1 MSLQKRFK
9 SRYPKANFADFKTED
24 FFGKPNIFFHNKA
37 GDEETAVFDDD
48 GKDFRSSIYFSKEMK
63 RQLGLAPGFPL
74 ELTHNPNP
82 KLEIPAVPFNSE
94 TRESGALK
102 DALVQQ
108 EIYVTPS
115 DKFKIKFRDI
125 FTDTVITHRSSHES
139 RRWLAGPNFEYFPQ
153 QLNFAFFCATTGCG
167 LSRRILFEDKMRDG
181 KNDLTDSELI
191 LPPQVRSFFWFHVY
205 FTVRRILF
213 ELGGVQNSL
222 PLPGDSAFS
231 QTENKYDIPSF
242 ERICAEFGISPN
254 ADFRFTRGSNHDL
267 GSVFEYF
274 TNSGYIKTPFKYP
287 SKETKFE
294 DEGGRASD
302 GNLVPYIENTE
313 ARNQYEYF
321 LCPVSHGLTSAGL
334 SRINQ
339 SIESFC
345 YAILGSQVDA
355 RSSISGSQGSA
366 IETQRQFLSMV
377 EDAIRNPDISK
388 SVQRF
393 QLAIESAKVRLDLAI
408 SPGLWLLP
416 SKMVVNTESVVGYNN
431 KLKKATSF
439 MRIGVNSD
447 LNIPVRR
454 SAPKHNF
461 GSGAVKLPH
470 SGVETQETKETR
482 VPKSDSEAGVKLR
495 TKEKQVPKSDS
506 DNKREASEAA
516 GEASDSKAG
525 AKLRT
530 HCFNFA
536 RDQFECFDYC
546 RRWVSLVSFQMN
558 LSLLF
563 GAFDL
568 LLSRSDYARTNTGWL
583 NFQKIIHPVFI
594 FNESTIPSEG
604 LWPEPSSELYE
615 FATLRLFASFVYDF
629 VAIKSP
635 LNLTSLNKFEIPRGR
650 HANR

>member
-9 SRYPKANFADFKTED
+9 ARCPKANFADFKTGD
-24 FFGKPNIFFHNKA
+24 FFGKPNIFFQE
-37 GDEETAVFDDD
+37 GDEGTTVFDDD

-63 RQLGLAPGFPL
+63 RQLGLAPGFLL
-74 ELTHNPNP
+74 ELTYNPNP

-94 TRESGALK
+94 TLNSEAGGTGALK

-115 DKFKIKFRDI
+115 EKFKIKFRDI

-139 RRWLAGPNFEYFPQ
+139 RRWLAGPNFEYWPQ
-153 QLNFAFFCATTGCG
+153 TLNFVFYCATTGCG
-167 LSRRILFEDKMRDG
+167 VSQRILFEDKMRDG
-181 KNDLTDSELI
+181 KNDLTDSELKI
-191 LPPQVRSFFWFHVY
+191 PPQVRSFFWFHVY

-213 ELGGVQNSL
+213 ELGGPQNSL
-222 PLPGDSAFS
+222 PLPGDTAFS

-254 ADFRFTRGSNHDL
+254 ADFRFTRGDNHGL

-274 TNSGYIKTPFKYP
+274 SYSGYTKTPFKYP

-294 DEGGRASD
+294 DEGGRVSD

-345 YAILGSQVDA
+345 YAILGSQVDV

-393 QLAIESAKVRLDLAI
+393 QLAIQSAKVRLDLAI

-454 SAPKHNF
+454 SAPKHNL
-461 GSGAVKLPH
+461 GSRAVKLPH
-470 SGVETQETKETR
+470 SGVETQ
-482 VPKSDSEAGVKLR
+482 DSGAGATAELEKAKHR
-495 TKEKQVPKSDS
+495 TKEKQVVKSRTKETQVSKSKTRETRDS
-506 DNKREASEAA
+506 ETRE
-516 GEASDSKAG
+516 
-525 AKLRT
+525 
-530 HCFNFA
+530 
-536 RDQFECFDYC
+536 
-546 RRWVSLVSFQMN
+546 
-558 LSLLF
+558 
-563 GAFDL
+563 
-568 LLSRSDYARTNTGWL
+568 
-583 NFQKIIHPVFI
+583 
-594 FNESTIPSEG
+594 
-604 LWPEPSSELYE
+604 SSETKTVSTSHETNLNVLIIVAGGLAW
-615 FATLRLFASFVYDF
+615 FLF
-629 VAIKSP
+629 
-635 LNLTSLNKFEIPRGR
+635 R
-650 HANR
+650 

>member
-9 SRYPKANFADFKTED
+9 ARYPKANFADFKTGD
-24 FFGKPNIFFHNKA
+24 FFGKPNIFFRSEA
-37 GDEETAVFDDD
+37 GEGTTVFDDD
-48 GKDFRSSIYFSKEMK
+48 GKDFRSSIFFSKEMK

-74 ELTHNPNP
+74 ELTYNPNP

-94 TRESGALK
+94 TINTIK
-102 DALVQQ
+102 DNLVQQ

-139 RRWLAGPNFEYFPQ
+139 RRWLAGPNFEYWPQ
-153 QLNFAFFCATTGCG
+153 TLNFAFFIATTGCG
-167 LSRRILFEDKMRDG
+167 VSRRILFEDKMRDG
-181 KNDLTDSELI
+181 KNDLTDSELKI
-191 LPPQVRSFFWFHVY
+191 PPQVRSFFWFHVY

-213 ELGGVQNSL
+213 ELGGPQNSL
-222 PLPGDSAFS
+222 PLPGDTAFN

-254 ADFRFTRGSNHDL
+254 ADFRFTRGDNHGL

-274 TNSGYIKTPFKYP
+274 SYSGYTKTPFKYP
-287 SKETKFE
+287 SKETKFA

-345 YAILGSQVDA
+345 YAILGSQVDV

-377 EDAIRNPDISK
+377 EDAIRNPNISK

-393 QLAIESAKVRLDLAI
+393 QLAIQSAKVRLDLAI

-431 KLKKATSF
+431 KLKKATTF

-454 SAPKHNF
+454 STQKHNL
-461 GSGAVKLPH
+461 GSRAVKLPH
-470 SGVETQETKETR
+470 SGVETQ
-482 VPKSDSEAGVKLR
+482 DSEAGAKLR
-495 TKEKQVPKSDS
+495 TKEKQVVKSRTKEKQVSKSKTRETRDS
-506 DNKREASEAA
+506 ETRE
-516 GEASDSKAG
+516 
-525 AKLRT
+525 
-530 HCFNFA
+530 
-536 RDQFECFDYC
+536 
-546 RRWVSLVSFQMN
+546 
-558 LSLLF
+558 
-563 GAFDL
+563 
-568 LLSRSDYARTNTGWL
+568 
-583 NFQKIIHPVFI
+583 
-594 FNESTIPSEG
+594 
-604 LWPEPSSELYE
+604 SSETKTVSTSHETNLNVLIIVAGGLAW
-615 FATLRLFASFVYDF
+615 FLF
-629 VAIKSP
+629 
-635 LNLTSLNKFEIPRGR
+635 R
-650 HANR
+650 

>member
-9 SRYPKANFADFKTED
+9 ARYPKANFADFKTED
-24 FFGKPNIFFHNKA
+24 FFGKTNIFFHNKA
-37 GDEETAVFDDD
+37 GDEEAAVFDDD

-63 RQLGLAPGFPL
+63 RQLGLAPGFHL

-94 TRESGALK
+94 AGDSGAGESQASETLNTLK

-108 EIYVTPS
+108 EIYVAPS
-115 DKFKIKFRDI
+115 EKFKIKFRDI
-125 FTDTVITHRSSHES
+125 FTDTVITHRSLHES
-139 RRWLAGPNFEYFPQ
+139 RRWLAGPNFEYWPQ
-153 QLNFAFFCATTGCG
+153 TLNFAFFCATTGCG
-167 LSRRILFEDKMRDG
+167 VSRRILFEDKMRDG
-181 KNDLTDSELI
+181 KNDLTDSELK

-213 ELGGVQNSL
+213 ELGGPQNSL
-222 PLPGDSAFS
+222 PLPGDTAFS

-254 ADFRFTRGSNHDL
+254 ADFRFTRGDNHGL

-274 TNSGYIKTPFKYP
+274 TNSGYTKTPFKYP

-302 GNLVPYIENTE
+302 GNLVPYIQNTE

-345 YAILGSQVDA
+345 YAILGSQVDVL
-355 RSSISGSQGSA
+355 SSIAGSQGSA

-393 QLAIESAKVRLDLAI
+393 QLAIESAKVRLDLVI

-416 SKMVVNTESVVGYNN
+416 SKMVV
-431 KLKKATSF
+431 
-439 MRIGVNSD
+439 
-447 LNIPVRR
+447 RR
-454 SAPKHNF
+454 SVPKHNL
-461 GSGAVKLPH
+461 GSRAVKLPH
-470 SGVETQETKETR
+470 SGVETR
-482 VPKSDSEAGVKLR
+482 LVKSE
-495 TKEKQVPKSDS
+495 TKEKQVPKSKTSDREFGDRESGDS
-506 DNKREASEAA
+506 GAGESQAAAGVTKETSEASEAKTVSTSHETNLNVLIIVA
-516 GEASDSKAG
+516 GGLAW
-525 AKLRT
+525 
-530 HCFNFA
+530 F
-536 RDQFECFDYC
+536 
-546 RRWVSLVSFQMN
+546 
-558 LSLLF
+558 LF
-563 GAFDL
+563 
-568 LLSRSDYARTNTGWL
+568 R
-583 NFQKIIHPVFI
+583 
-594 FNESTIPSEG
+594 
-604 LWPEPSSELYE
+604 
-615 FATLRLFASFVYDF
+615 
-629 VAIKSP
+629 
-635 LNLTSLNKFEIPRGR
+635 
-650 HANR
+650 

>member
-1 MSLQKRFK
+1 
-9 SRYPKANFADFKTED
+9 
-24 FFGKPNIFFHNKA
+24 
-37 GDEETAVFDDD
+37 
-48 GKDFRSSIYFSKEMK
+48 
-63 RQLGLAPGFPL
+63 
-74 ELTHNPNP
+74 
-82 KLEIPAVPFNSE
+82 
-94 TRESGALK
+94 
-102 DALVQQ
+102 
-108 EIYVTPS
+108 
-115 DKFKIKFRDI
+115 
-125 FTDTVITHRSSHES
+125 
-139 RRWLAGPNFEYFPQ
+139 
-153 QLNFAFFCATTGCG
+153 
-167 LSRRILFEDKMRDG
+167 MRDG

-213 ELGGVQNSL
+213 ELGGPQNSL
-222 PLPGDSAFS
+222 PLPRDTAFS

-254 ADFRFTRGSNHDL
+254 ADFRFTRGDNHGL

-274 TNSGYIKTPFKYP
+274 TNSGYTKTPFKYP

-345 YAILGSQVDA
+345 YAILGSQVDV

-377 EDAIRNPDISK
+377 EDAIRNPGISK

-431 KLKKATSF
+431 KLKKATTF

-454 SAPKHNF
+454 SAPKHNL
-461 GSGAVKLPH
+461 GSRAVKLPH
-470 SGVETQETKETR
+470 SGVETR
-482 VPKSDSEAGVKLR
+482 VVKSNSGAGAKHR
-495 TKEKQVPKSDS
+495 TKEKQVAKSKTSDREFGDRESGDS
-506 DNKREASEAA
+506 GAGVTKETKPERSSERRLFQ
-516 GEASDSKAG
+516 
-525 AKLRT
+525 LRT
-530 HCFNFA
+530 
-536 RDQFECFDYC
+536 
-546 RRWVSLVSFQMN
+546 
-558 LSLLF
+558 
-563 GAFDL
+563 
-568 LLSRSDYARTNTGWL
+568 RT
-583 NFQKIIHPVFI
+583 I
-594 FNESTIPSEG
+594 
-604 LWPEPSSELYE
+604 
-615 FATLRLFASFVYDF
+615 
-629 VAIKSP
+629 
-635 LNLTSLNKFEIPRGR
+635 
-650 HANR
+650 

>member
-1 MSLQKRFK
+1 MSLQKQFK
-9 SRYPKANFADFKTED
+9 ARYPKANFSDFKTED

-37 GDEETAVFDDD
+37 GDSEAGYEGTTVFDDD

-94 TRESGALK
+94 AATGAALHTLK

-115 DKFKIKFRDI
+115 EKFKIKFRDI

-139 RRWLAGPNFEYFPQ
+139 RRWLAGPNFEYWPQ
-153 QLNFAFFCATTGCG
+153 TLNFAFFIATTGCG
-167 LSRRILFEDKMRDG
+167 VSRRILFEDKMRDG
-181 KNDLTDSELI
+181 KNDLTDSELK

-222 PLPGDSAFS
+222 PLPGDTAFS

-254 ADFRFTRGSNHDL
+254 ADFRFTRGDNHGL
-267 GSVFEYF
+267 GSVSEYF
-274 TNSGYIKTPFKYP
+274 TNSGYTKTPFKYP

-345 YAILGSQVDA
+345 YAILGSQVDV

-431 KLKKATSF
+431 KLKKATTF
-439 MRIGVNSD
+439 MRIGINSD

-454 SAPKHNF
+454 SAPKHNL
-461 GSGAVKLPH
+461 GSRAVKLPH
-470 SGVETQETKETR
+470 SGVETR
-482 VPKSDSEAGVKLR
+482 VVKSNNGAGAKHR
-495 TKEKQVPKSDS
+495 TKEKQVVKSETSDREFGDREYGVAAAGVTKETRDS
-506 DNKREASEAA
+506 ETGEAASEAKTVSTSHETNLNVLIIVA
-516 GEASDSKAG
+516 GGLAW
-525 AKLRT
+525 
-530 HCFNFA
+530 F
-536 RDQFECFDYC
+536 
-546 RRWVSLVSFQMN
+546 
-558 LSLLF
+558 LF
-563 GAFDL
+563 
-568 LLSRSDYARTNTGWL
+568 R
-583 NFQKIIHPVFI
+583 
-594 FNESTIPSEG
+594 
-604 LWPEPSSELYE
+604 
-615 FATLRLFASFVYDF
+615 
-629 VAIKSP
+629 
-635 LNLTSLNKFEIPRGR
+635 
-650 HANR
+650 

>member
-9 SRYPKANFADFKTED
+9 ARYPKANFADFKTGD
-24 FFGKPNIFFHNKA
+24 FFGKPNIFFQE
-37 GDEETAVFDDD
+37 GDEGTTVFDDD

-82 KLEIPAVPFNSE
+82 KLEIPAVPFHGEASE
-94 TRESGALK
+94 ASKTRETLNTIK
-102 DALVQQ
+102 DNLVEQ

-115 DKFKIKFRDI
+115 EKFKIKFRDI

-139 RRWLAGPNFEYFPQ
+139 RRWSAGPNFEYWPQ
-153 QLNFAFFCATTGCG
+153 TLNFAFFVATTGCG
-167 LSRRILFEDKMRDG
+167 VSRRILFEDKMRDG
-181 KNDLTDSELI
+181 KNDLTDSELKI
-191 LPPQVRSFFWFHVY
+191 PPQVRSFFWFHVY

-213 ELGGVQNSL
+213 ELGGPQNSL
-222 PLPGDSAFS
+222 PLPGDTAFS

-254 ADFRFTRGSNHDL
+254 ADFRFTRGDNHGL

-274 TNSGYIKTPFKYP
+274 SYSGYTKTPFKYP

-321 LCPVSHGLTSAGL
+321 LCPVSHGLTSASL

-345 YAILGSQVDA
+345 YAILGSQVDV

-377 EDAIRNPDISK
+377 EDAIRNPEISK

-393 QLAIESAKVRLDLAI
+393 QLAIQSAKVRLDLAI

-431 KLKKATSF
+431 KLKKATRR

-454 SAPKHNF
+454 STQKHNL
-461 GSGAVKLPH
+461 GSRAVKLPH
-470 SGVETQETKETR
+470 SGVETQNSVAGATAELEKAKHRTKETQ
-482 VPKSDSEAGVKLR
+482 VVKSEKSEKSEKTEKSEKSEKSEVKAVSTSHENNLN
-495 TKEKQVPKSDS
+495 VLIIV
-506 DNKREASEAA
+506 
-516 GEASDSKAG
+516 AG
-525 AKLRT
+525 ALAW
-530 HCFNFA
+530 F
-536 RDQFECFDYC
+536 
-546 RRWVSLVSFQMN
+546 
-558 LSLLF
+558 LF
-563 GAFDL
+563 
-568 LLSRSDYARTNTGWL
+568 R
-583 NFQKIIHPVFI
+583 
-594 FNESTIPSEG
+594 
-604 LWPEPSSELYE
+604 
-615 FATLRLFASFVYDF
+615 
-629 VAIKSP
+629 
-635 LNLTSLNKFEIPRGR
+635 
-650 HANR
+650 

>member
-9 SRYPKANFADFKTED
+9 ARYPKANFADFKTGD
-24 FFGKPNIFFHNKA
+24 FFGKPNIFFQE
-37 GDEETAVFDDD
+37 GDEGTTVFDDD
-48 GKDFRSSIYFSKEMK
+48 GKDFRSSIRFSKEMK

-82 KLEIPAVPFNSE
+82 KLEIPAVPFHDE

-102 DALVQQ
+102 DNLVEQ

-139 RRWLAGPNFEYFPQ
+139 RRWLAGPNFEYWPQ
-153 QLNFAFFCATTGCG
+153 TLNFAFFSATTGCG
-167 LSRRILFEDKMRDG
+167 VSRRILIEDKMRDG
-181 KNDLTDSELI
+181 KNDLTDSELKI
-191 LPPQVRSFFWFHVY
+191 PPQVRSFFWFHVY

-222 PLPGDSAFS
+222 PLPGDTAFS

-254 ADFRFTRGSNHDL
+254 ADFRFTRGDNHGL

-274 TNSGYIKTPFKYP
+274 SYSGYTKTPFKYP

-345 YAILGSQVDA
+345 YAILGSQVDV
-355 RSSISGSQGSA
+355 RSSIAGSQGSA

-377 EDAIRNPDISK
+377 EDAIRNPEISK

-393 QLAIESAKVRLDLAI
+393 QLAIQSAKVRLDLAI

-431 KLKKATSF
+431 KLKKATTF

-454 SAPKHNF
+454 SAPKHNL
-461 GSGAVKLPH
+461 GSRAVKLPH
-470 SGVETQETKETR
+470 SGVETQNS
-482 VPKSDSEAGVKLR
+482 VAGATAELEKAKLR
-495 TKEKQVPKSDS
+495 TKETQVVKSEKSEKSDS
-506 DNKREASEAA
+506 DRES
-516 GEASDSKAG
+516 GETVGAKTVSTLHENNLNVLIIVAG
-525 AKLRT
+525 ALAW
-530 HCFNFA
+530 F
-536 RDQFECFDYC
+536 
-546 RRWVSLVSFQMN
+546 
-558 LSLLF
+558 LF
-563 GAFDL
+563 
-568 LLSRSDYARTNTGWL
+568 R
-583 NFQKIIHPVFI
+583 
-594 FNESTIPSEG
+594 
-604 LWPEPSSELYE
+604 
-615 FATLRLFASFVYDF
+615 
-629 VAIKSP
+629 
-635 LNLTSLNKFEIPRGR
+635 
-650 HANR
+650 

>member
-9 SRYPKANFADFKTED
+9 ARYPKANFADFKTGD
-24 FFGKPNIFFHNKA
+24 FFGKPNIFFHSEA
-37 GDEETAVFDDD
+37 GEGTTVFDDD
-48 GKDFRSSIYFSKEMK
+48 GKDFRSSIFFSKEMK

-94 TRESGALK
+94 TINTIKEN
-102 DALVQQ
+102 LVQQ

-125 FTDTVITHRSSHES
+125 FTDTVITHKSSHES
-139 RRWLAGPNFEYFPQ
+139 RRWLAGPNFEYWPQ
-153 QLNFAFFCATTGCG
+153 TLNFSFFCATTGCG
-167 LSRRILFEDKMRDG
+167 VSRRILFEDKMRDG
-181 KNDLTDSELI
+181 KNDLTDSELKI
-191 LPPQVRSFFWFHVY
+191 PPQVRSFFWFHVY

-213 ELGGVQNSL
+213 ELGGPQNSL
-222 PLPGDSAFS
+222 PLPGDTAFS

-254 ADFRFTRGSNHDL
+254 ADFRFTRGDNHGL

-274 TNSGYIKTPFKYP
+274 SYSGYTKTPFKYP
-287 SKETKFE
+287 SKETKFA

-345 YAILGSQVDA
+345 YAILGSQVDV

-377 EDAIRNPDISK
+377 EDAIRNPNISK

-393 QLAIESAKVRLDLAI
+393 QLAIQSANVRLDLAI

-416 SKMVVNTESVVGYNN
+416 SKMVLNTESVVGYNN
-431 KLKKATSF
+431 KLKKATTF

-454 SAPKHNF
+454 STQKHNL
-461 GSGAVKLPH
+461 GSRAVKLPH
-470 SGVETQETKETR
+470 SGVETQ
-482 VPKSDSEAGVKLR
+482 DSGAGATADLEKAKHR
-495 TKEKQVPKSDS
+495 TKEKQVVKSRTKEKQVSKSKTRETRDS
-506 DNKREASEAA
+506 ETRE
-516 GEASDSKAG
+516 
-525 AKLRT
+525 
-530 HCFNFA
+530 
-536 RDQFECFDYC
+536 
-546 RRWVSLVSFQMN
+546 
-558 LSLLF
+558 
-563 GAFDL
+563 
-568 LLSRSDYARTNTGWL
+568 
-583 NFQKIIHPVFI
+583 
-594 FNESTIPSEG
+594 
-604 LWPEPSSELYE
+604 SSETKTVSTSHETNLNVLIIVAGGLAW
-615 FATLRLFASFVYDF
+615 FLF
-629 VAIKSP
+629 
-635 LNLTSLNKFEIPRGR
+635 R
-650 HANR
+650 

>member
-9 SRYPKANFADFKTED
+9 ARYPKANFADFKTGD
-24 FFGKPNIFFHNKA
+24 FFGKPNIFFHSEA
-37 GDEETAVFDDD
+37 GEGTTVFDDD
-48 GKDFRSSIYFSKEMK
+48 GKDFRSSIFFSKEMK

-94 TRESGALK
+94 ADNSETLNTIK
-102 DALVQQ
+102 DNLVEQ

-115 DKFKIKFRDI
+115 EKFKINFRDI

-139 RRWLAGPNFEYFPQ
+139 RRWLAGPNFEYWPQ
-153 QLNFAFFCATTGCG
+153 TLNFAFFCATTGCG
-167 LSRRILFEDKMRDG
+167 VSRRILFEDKMRDG
-181 KNDLTDSELI
+181 KNDLTDSELKI
-191 LPPQVRSFFWFHVY
+191 PPQVRSFFWFHVY

-213 ELGGVQNSL
+213 ELGGPQNSL
-222 PLPGDSAFS
+222 PLPGDTAFS

-254 ADFRFTRGSNHDL
+254 ADFRFTRGDNHGL
-267 GSVFEYF
+267 GSVFKYF
-274 TNSGYIKTPFKYP
+274 SYSGYTKTPFKYP
-287 SKETKFE
+287 SKETKFA

-345 YAILGSQVDA
+345 YAILGSQVDV

-377 EDAIRNPDISK
+377 EDAIRNPNISK

-393 QLAIESAKVRLDLAI
+393 QLAIQSAKVRLDLAI

-454 SAPKHNF
+454 SAQKHNL
-461 GSGAVKLPH
+461 GSRAVKLPH
-470 SGVETQETKETR
+470 SGVETQ
-482 VPKSDSEAGVKLR
+482 DSGAGATAELEKAKHR
-495 TKEKQVPKSDS
+495 TKEKQVVKSRTKETQVSKSKTRETRDS
-506 DNKREASEAA
+506 EKKETSETKTVSTSHETNLNVLIIVA
-516 GEASDSKAG
+516 GGLAW
-525 AKLRT
+525 
-530 HCFNFA
+530 F
-536 RDQFECFDYC
+536 
-546 RRWVSLVSFQMN
+546 
-558 LSLLF
+558 LF
-563 GAFDL
+563 
-568 LLSRSDYARTNTGWL
+568 R
-583 NFQKIIHPVFI
+583 
-594 FNESTIPSEG
+594 
-604 LWPEPSSELYE
+604 
-615 FATLRLFASFVYDF
+615 
-629 VAIKSP
+629 
-635 LNLTSLNKFEIPRGR
+635 
-650 HANR
+650 

>member
-9 SRYPKANFADFKTED
+9 ARYPKANFADFKTED

-37 GDEETAVFDDD
+37 GDGTAVFDDD
-48 GKDFRSSIYFSKEMK
+48 GKDFRPSIYFSKEMK

-82 KLEIPAVPFNSE
+82 KLEIPAVPFHDE

-102 DALVQQ
+102 EALVEQ

-139 RRWLAGPNFEYFPQ
+139 RRWLAGPNFEYWPQ
-153 QLNFAFFCATTGCG
+153 TLNFAFFCATTGCG
-167 LSRRILFEDKMRDG
+167 VSRRILIEDKMRDG
-181 KNDLTDSELI
+181 KNDLTDSELKI
-191 LPPQVRSFFWFHVY
+191 PPQVRSFFWFHVY

-213 ELGGVQNSL
+213 ELGGPQNSL
-222 PLPGDSAFS
+222 PLPGDTAFS

-254 ADFRFTRGSNHDL
+254 ADFRFKRGDNHGL

-274 TNSGYIKTPFKYP
+274 SYSGYTKTPFKYP
-287 SKETKFE
+287 SKETKFA

-345 YAILGSQVDA
+345 YAILGSQVDV

-393 QLAIESAKVRLDLAI
+393 QLAIQSAKVRLDLAI

-431 KLKKATSF
+431 KLKKATTF

-454 SAPKHNF
+454 SAPKHNL
-461 GSGAVKLPH
+461 GSRAVKLPH
-470 SGVETQETKETR
+470 SGVETQNSVAGATADAETQSSSQPGKPEKAKIRTKETQ
-482 VPKSDSEAGVKLR
+482 VVKSEKSEKIEKNEKSEAKAVSTSHENNLN
-495 TKEKQVPKSDS
+495 VLIIV
-506 DNKREASEAA
+506 
-516 GEASDSKAG
+516 AG
-525 AKLRT
+525 ALAW
-530 HCFNFA
+530 F
-536 RDQFECFDYC
+536 
-546 RRWVSLVSFQMN
+546 
-558 LSLLF
+558 LF
-563 GAFDL
+563 
-568 LLSRSDYARTNTGWL
+568 R
-583 NFQKIIHPVFI
+583 
-594 FNESTIPSEG
+594 
-604 LWPEPSSELYE
+604 
-615 FATLRLFASFVYDF
+615 
-629 VAIKSP
+629 
-635 LNLTSLNKFEIPRGR
+635 
-650 HANR
+650 

>member
-9 SRYPKANFADFKTED
+9 ARYPKANFADFKTGD
-24 FFGKPNIFFHNKA
+24 FFGKPNIFFHSDKA
-37 GDEETAVFDDD
+37 GDSEPGYEDTAVFDDD

-94 TRESGALK
+94 AGEASETLNTLK

-115 DKFKIKFRDI
+115 EKFKIKFRDI

-139 RRWLAGPNFEYFPQ
+139 RRWLAGPNFEYWPQ
-153 QLNFAFFCATTGCG
+153 TLNFAFFVATTGCG
-167 LSRRILFEDKMRDG
+167 VSRRILFEDKMRDG
-181 KNDLTDSELI
+181 KNDLTDSELK

-213 ELGGVQNSL
+213 ELGGPQNSL
-222 PLPGDSAFS
+222 PLPGDTAFS

-254 ADFRFTRGSNHDL
+254 ADFRFTRGDNHGL

-274 TNSGYIKTPFKYP
+274 TNSGYTKTPFKYP

-345 YAILGSQVDA
+345 YAILGSQVDV
-355 RSSISGSQGSA
+355 RSSIAGSQGSA

-431 KLKKATSF
+431 KLKKATTF

-454 SAPKHNF
+454 SALKHNL
-461 GSGAVKLPH
+461 GSRAVKLPH
-470 SGVETQETKETR
+470 SGVETRVVKSNSGAGKLRTKGKQ
-482 VPKSDSEAGVKLR
+482 VVKSHSEAGVTSDR
-495 TKEKQVPKSDS
+495 EFGDRESGDSGAGVTKETS
-506 DNKREASEAA
+506 EASEAKTVSTSHETNLNVLIIVA
-516 GEASDSKAG
+516 GGLAW
-525 AKLRT
+525 
-530 HCFNFA
+530 F
-536 RDQFECFDYC
+536 
-546 RRWVSLVSFQMN
+546 
-558 LSLLF
+558 LF
-563 GAFDL
+563 
-568 LLSRSDYARTNTGWL
+568 R
-583 NFQKIIHPVFI
+583 
-594 FNESTIPSEG
+594 
-604 LWPEPSSELYE
+604 
-615 FATLRLFASFVYDF
+615 
-629 VAIKSP
+629 
-635 LNLTSLNKFEIPRGR
+635 
-650 HANR
+650 

>member
-9 SRYPKANFADFKTED
+9 ARYPKANFADFKTED

-37 GDEETAVFDDD
+37 GDGTAVFDDD
-48 GKDFRSSIYFSKEMK
+48 GKDFRPSIRFSKEMK

-82 KLEIPAVPFNSE
+82 KLEIPAVPFHGEASE
-94 TRESGALK
+94 ASEASESGALK
-102 DALVQQ
+102 EALVEQ

-139 RRWLAGPNFEYFPQ
+139 RRWLAGPNFEYWPQ
-153 QLNFAFFCATTGCG
+153 TLNFAFFCATTGCG
-167 LSRRILFEDKMRDG
+167 VSRRILIEDKMRDG
-181 KNDLTDSELI
+181 KNDLTDSELKI
-191 LPPQVRSFFWFHVY
+191 PPQVRSFFWFHVY

-222 PLPGDSAFS
+222 PLPGDTAFS

-254 ADFRFTRGSNHDL
+254 ADFRFTRGDNHGL

-274 TNSGYIKTPFKYP
+274 SYSGYTKTPFNYP
-287 SKETKFE
+287 SKETKFA

-345 YAILGSQVDA
+345 YAILGSQVDV

-393 QLAIESAKVRLDLAI
+393 QLAIQSAKVRLDLAI

-431 KLKKATSF
+431 KLKKATTF

-447 LNIPVRR
+447 LNIPVRS
-454 SAPKHNF
+454 SAPKHNL
-461 GSGAVKLPH
+461 GSRAVKLPH
-470 SGVETQETKETR
+470 SGVETQNSVAGATADAETQSSSQPGKPE
-482 VPKSDSEAGVKLR
+482 KAKLR
-495 TKEKQVPKSDS
+495 TKETQLVKSEKS
-506 DNKREASEAA
+506 EKIEKNEKSEAKA
-516 GEASDSKAG
+516 VSTSHENNLNVLIIVAG
-525 AKLRT
+525 ALAW
-530 HCFNFA
+530 F
-536 RDQFECFDYC
+536 
-546 RRWVSLVSFQMN
+546 
-558 LSLLF
+558 LF
-563 GAFDL
+563 
-568 LLSRSDYARTNTGWL
+568 R
-583 NFQKIIHPVFI
+583 
-594 FNESTIPSEG
+594 
-604 LWPEPSSELYE
+604 
-615 FATLRLFASFVYDF
+615 
-629 VAIKSP
+629 
-635 LNLTSLNKFEIPRGR
+635 
-650 HANR
+650 

>member
-9 SRYPKANFADFKTED
+9 ARYPKANFADFKTGD
-24 FFGKPNIFFHNKA
+24 FFGKPNIFFQE
-37 GDEETAVFDDD
+37 GDEGTTVFDDD

-94 TRESGALK
+94 AGKASETLNTIKGNL
-102 DALVQQ
+102 DQQ

-115 DKFKIKFRDI
+115 EKFKINFRDI

-139 RRWLAGPNFEYFPQ
+139 RRWLAGPNFEYWPQ
-153 QLNFAFFCATTGCG
+153 TLNFVFYCATTGCG
-167 LSRRILFEDKMRDG
+167 VSRRILFEDKMRDG
-181 KNDLTDSELI
+181 KNDLTDSELKI
-191 LPPQVRSFFWFHVY
+191 PPQVRSFFWFHVY

-213 ELGGVQNSL
+213 ELGGPQNSL
-222 PLPGDSAFS
+222 PLPRDTAFS

-254 ADFRFTRGSNHDL
+254 ADFRFTRGDNHGL

-274 TNSGYIKTPFKYP
+274 SYSGYTKTPFKYP

-302 GNLVPYIENTE
+302 GNPVPYIENTE

-345 YAILGSQVDA
+345 YAILGSQVDV
-355 RSSISGSQGSA
+355 RSSIAGSQGSA

-454 SAPKHNF
+454 SAPNHNL
-461 GSGAVKLPH
+461 GSRAVKLPH
-470 SGVETQETKETR
+470 SGVETR
-482 VPKSDSEAGVKLR
+482 VVKSR
-495 TKEKQVPKSDS
+495 TKEKQVVKSNS
-506 DNKREASEAA
+506 
-516 GEASDSKAG
+516 GAG
-525 AKLRT
+525 AKHRT
-530 HCFNFA
+530 SEKSKTTET
-536 RDQFECFDYC
+536 RDRESGVAAASETTT
-546 RRWVSLVSFQMN
+546 VSTSHETN
-558 LSLLF
+558 LNVLIIVAGGLAWFLF
-563 GAFDL
+563 
-568 LLSRSDYARTNTGWL
+568 R
-583 NFQKIIHPVFI
+583 
-594 FNESTIPSEG
+594 
-604 LWPEPSSELYE
+604 
-615 FATLRLFASFVYDF
+615 
-629 VAIKSP
+629 
-635 LNLTSLNKFEIPRGR
+635 
-650 HANR
+650 

>member
-9 SRYPKANFADFKTED
+9 SRYPKANFADFKTGD

-37 GDEETAVFDDD
+37 GEGTTVFDDD

-94 TRESGALK
+94 AVGIGTLK

-115 DKFKIKFRDI
+115 EKFKIKFRDI

-139 RRWLAGPNFEYFPQ
+139 RRWLAGPNFEYWPQ
-153 QLNFAFFCATTGCG
+153 TLNFAFFVATTGCG
-167 LSRRILFEDKMRDG
+167 VSRRILFEDKMRDG

-222 PLPGDSAFS
+222 PLPGDTAFS

-254 ADFRFTRGSNHDL
+254 ADFRFTRGDNHGL

-274 TNSGYIKTPFKYP
+274 TNSGYTKTPFKYP

-302 GNLVPYIENTE
+302 GNLVPYIQNTE

-345 YAILGSQVDA
+345 YAILGSQVDV
-355 RSSISGSQGSA
+355 RSSIAGSQGSA

-431 KLKKATSF
+431 KLKKATTF

-454 SAPKHNF
+454 SALKHNL
-461 GSGAVKLPH
+461 GSRAVKLPH
-470 SGVETQETKETR
+470 SGVETQNNNQENKATETAKPER
-482 VPKSDSEAGVKLR
+482 SSDPAKQQATENPATADAEPGTKTVSTSHENNLNVLIIIAGGL
-495 TKEKQVPKSDS
+495 
-506 DNKREASEAA
+506 AW
-516 GEASDSKAG
+516 
-525 AKLRT
+525 
-530 HCFNFA
+530 F
-536 RDQFECFDYC
+536 
-546 RRWVSLVSFQMN
+546 
-558 LSLLF
+558 LF
-563 GAFDL
+563 
-568 LLSRSDYARTNTGWL
+568 R
-583 NFQKIIHPVFI
+583 
-594 FNESTIPSEG
+594 
-604 LWPEPSSELYE
+604 
-615 FATLRLFASFVYDF
+615 
-629 VAIKSP
+629 
-635 LNLTSLNKFEIPRGR
+635 
-650 HANR
+650 

>member
-9 SRYPKANFADFKTED
+9 ARYPKANFADFKTGD
-24 FFGKPNIFFHNKA
+24 FFGKPNIFFQE
-37 GDEETAVFDDD
+37 GDEGTTVFDDD

-94 TRESGALK
+94 AGKASETLNTIK

-139 RRWLAGPNFEYFPQ
+139 RRWLAGPNFEYWPQ
-153 QLNFAFFCATTGCG
+153 TLNFAFFIATTGCG
-167 LSRRILFEDKMRDG
+167 VSRRILFEDKMRDG
-181 KNDLTDSELI
+181 KNDLTDSELKI
-191 LPPQVRSFFWFHVY
+191 PPQVRSFFWFHVY

-213 ELGGVQNSL
+213 ELGGPQNSL
-222 PLPGDSAFS
+222 PLPGDTAFS

-254 ADFRFTRGSNHDL
+254 ADFRFTRGDNHGL

-274 TNSGYIKTPFKYP
+274 SYSGYTKTPFKYP
-287 SKETKFE
+287 SNETKFE

-345 YAILGSQVDA
+345 YAILGSQVDV

-393 QLAIESAKVRLDLAI
+393 QLAIQSAKVRLDLAI

-416 SKMVVNTESVVGYNN
+416 STMVVNTESVVGYNN
-431 KLKKATSF
+431 KLKKATKR

-454 SAPKHNF
+454 STQKHNL
-461 GSGAVKLPH
+461 GSRAVKLPH
-470 SGVETQETKETR
+470 SGVETRDSGAGATAELEKAKHRTKETQ
-482 VPKSDSEAGVKLR
+482 VVKSR
-495 TKEKQVPKSDS
+495 TKETQVSKSKTRETRDS
-506 DNKREASEAA
+506 ETRE
-516 GEASDSKAG
+516 
-525 AKLRT
+525 
-530 HCFNFA
+530 
-536 RDQFECFDYC
+536 
-546 RRWVSLVSFQMN
+546 
-558 LSLLF
+558 
-563 GAFDL
+563 
-568 LLSRSDYARTNTGWL
+568 
-583 NFQKIIHPVFI
+583 
-594 FNESTIPSEG
+594 
-604 LWPEPSSELYE
+604 SSETKTVSTSHETNLNVLIIVAGGLAW
-615 FATLRLFASFVYDF
+615 FLF
-629 VAIKSP
+629 
-635 LNLTSLNKFEIPRGR
+635 R
-650 HANR
+650 

>member
-9 SRYPKANFADFKTED
+9 ARYPKANFADFKTGD
-24 FFGKPNIFFHNKA
+24 FFGKPNIFFQE
-37 GDEETAVFDDD
+37 GDEGTTVFDDD

-94 TRESGALK
+94 TRETGALK

-115 DKFKIKFRDI
+115 EKFKIKFRDI
-125 FTDTVITHRSSHES
+125 FSDTVITHRSSHES

-167 LSRRILFEDKMRDG
+167 VSRRILFEDKMRDG
-181 KNDLTDSELI
+181 KNDLTDSELK

-222 PLPGDSAFS
+222 PLPGDTAFN

-254 ADFRFTRGSNHDL
+254 ADFRFTRGDNHGL

-274 TNSGYIKTPFKYP
+274 TNSGYTKTPFKYP

-345 YAILGSQVDA
+345 YAILGSQVDV

-431 KLKKATSF
+431 KLKKATRR
-439 MRIGVNSD
+439 MKIGINSE

-454 SAPKHNF
+454 STQKHNF
-461 GSGAVKLPH
+461 GRGAVKLPH
-470 SGVETQETKETR
+470 SGVETPETKETQ
-482 VPKSDSEAGVKLR
+482 VVKSGSDREFGDRESGDRESGDSGAGESQAAAGV
-495 TKEKQVPKSDS
+495 TKEKQVPKSET
-506 DNKREASEAA
+506 REASGTKTVSTSHETNLNVLIIAA
-516 GEASDSKAG
+516 GGLAW
-525 AKLRT
+525 
-530 HCFNFA
+530 F
-536 RDQFECFDYC
+536 
-546 RRWVSLVSFQMN
+546 
-558 LSLLF
+558 LF
-563 GAFDL
+563 
-568 LLSRSDYARTNTGWL
+568 R
-583 NFQKIIHPVFI
+583 
-594 FNESTIPSEG
+594 
-604 LWPEPSSELYE
+604 
-615 FATLRLFASFVYDF
+615 
-629 VAIKSP
+629 
-635 LNLTSLNKFEIPRGR
+635 
-650 HANR
+650 

>member
-9 SRYPKANFADFKTED
+9 ARYPKANFADFKTGD

-37 GDEETAVFDDD
+37 GDSEAGYEETAVFDDD

-94 TRESGALK
+94 TRETGAVLHTLK

-115 DKFKIKFRDI
+115 EKFKIKFRDI

-139 RRWLAGPNFEYFPQ
+139 RRWLVGPNFEYWPQ
-153 QLNFAFFCATTGCG
+153 TLNFAFFCATTGCG
-167 LSRRILFEDKMRDG
+167 VSRRILIEDKMRDG
-181 KNDLTDSELI
+181 KNNLMDSELK

-222 PLPGDSAFS
+222 PLPGDTAFS
-231 QTENKYDIPSF
+231 QTENKYDITSF

-254 ADFRFTRGSNHDL
+254 SDFRFTRGNNHGL

-274 TNSGYIKTPFKYP
+274 TNSGYTKTPFKYP

-294 DEGGRASD
+294 YEGGRASD
-302 GNLVPYIENTE
+302 GNLVPYIKNTE

-345 YAILGSQVDA
+345 YAILGSQVDV

-431 KLKKATSF
+431 KLKKATTF
-439 MRIGVNSD
+439 MRIGINSD

-454 SAPKHNF
+454 SAQKHNF
-461 GSGAVKLPH
+461 RRGAVKLPH
-470 SGVETQETKETR
+470 SGVETQKTKETQ
-482 VPKSDSEAGVKLR
+482 VVKSEKSEKSEAKTVSTSHENNLN
-495 TKEKQVPKSDS
+495 VLIII
-506 DNKREASEAA
+506 A
-516 GEASDSKAG
+516 GGLAW
-525 AKLRT
+525 
-530 HCFNFA
+530 F
-536 RDQFECFDYC
+536 
-546 RRWVSLVSFQMN
+546 
-558 LSLLF
+558 LF
-563 GAFDL
+563 
-568 LLSRSDYARTNTGWL
+568 R
-583 NFQKIIHPVFI
+583 
-594 FNESTIPSEG
+594 
-604 LWPEPSSELYE
+604 
-615 FATLRLFASFVYDF
+615 
-629 VAIKSP
+629 
-635 LNLTSLNKFEIPRGR
+635 
-650 HANR
+650 

>member
-9 SRYPKANFADFKTED
+9 ARYPKANFADFKTED

-37 GDEETAVFDDD
+37 GDGTAVFDDD
-48 GKDFRSSIYFSKEMK
+48 GKDFRPSIRFSKEMK

-82 KLEIPAVPFNSE
+82 KLEIPAVPFHSE
-94 TRESGALK
+94 AATGALK
-102 DALVQQ
+102 DNLVEQ

-139 RRWLAGPNFEYFPQ
+139 RRWLAGPNFEYWPQ
-153 QLNFAFFCATTGCG
+153 TLNFAFFCATTGCG
-167 LSRRILFEDKMRDG
+167 VSRRILIEDKMRDG
-181 KNDLTDSELI
+181 KNDLTDSELK

-222 PLPGDSAFS
+222 PLPGDTAFS

-254 ADFRFTRGSNHDL
+254 ADFRFTRGDNHGL

-274 TNSGYIKTPFKYP
+274 SYSGYTKTPFKYP

-345 YAILGSQVDA
+345 YAILGSQVDV

-393 QLAIESAKVRLDLAI
+393 QLAIQSAKVRLDLAI

-431 KLKKATSF
+431 KLKKATTF

-454 SAPKHNF
+454 SAPKHNL
-461 GSGAVKLPH
+461 GSRAVKLPH
-470 SGVETQETKETR
+470 SGVETQNS
-482 VPKSDSEAGVKLR
+482 VAGATADAEPGKPEKAKLR
-495 TKEKQVPKSDS
+495 TKETQVVKSEKSDS
-506 DNKREASEAA
+506 DRES
-516 GEASDSKAG
+516 GEAVGVKTVSTLHENNLNVLIIVAG
-525 AKLRT
+525 ALAW
-530 HCFNFA
+530 F
-536 RDQFECFDYC
+536 
-546 RRWVSLVSFQMN
+546 
-558 LSLLF
+558 LF
-563 GAFDL
+563 
-568 LLSRSDYARTNTGWL
+568 R
-583 NFQKIIHPVFI
+583 
-594 FNESTIPSEG
+594 
-604 LWPEPSSELYE
+604 
-615 FATLRLFASFVYDF
+615 
-629 VAIKSP
+629 
-635 LNLTSLNKFEIPRGR
+635 
-650 HANR
+650 

>member
-1 MSLQKRFK
+1 MLRPKSFARLRSNDIILITLKIGLCHYRNDSKPDIPKQILLISKQKISLGNQIYFFTTKPVTAKPVTKRQLC
-9 SRYPKANFADFKTED
+9 
-24 FFGKPNIFFHNKA
+24 
-37 GDEETAVFDDD
+37 FDDD

-94 TRESGALK
+94 AGDSGAGESQASETLNTIK

-115 DKFKIKFRDI
+115 EKFKIKFRDI

-139 RRWLAGPNFEYFPQ
+139 RRWLAGPNFEYYPQ
-153 QLNFAFFCATTGCG
+153 QLNFAFFVATTGCG
-167 LSRRILFEDKMRDG
+167 VSRRILFEDKMRDG
-181 KNDLTDSELI
+181 KNDLTDSELK

-213 ELGGVQNSL
+213 ELGGPQNSL
-222 PLPGDSAFS
+222 PLPGDTAFS

-254 ADFRFTRGSNHDL
+254 ADFRLTRGDNHGL

-274 TNSGYIKTPFKYP
+274 TNSGYTKTPFKYP

-302 GNLVPYIENTE
+302 GNLVPYIQNTE

-345 YAILGSQVDA
+345 YAILGSQVDV

-393 QLAIESAKVRLDLAI
+393 QLAIESAEVRLDLAI

-431 KLKKATSF
+431 KLKEATTF
-439 MRIGVNSD
+439 MRIGINSD

-454 SAPKHNF
+454 SALKHNL
-461 GSGAVKLPH
+461 GSRAVKLPH
-470 SGVETQETKETR
+470 SGVETR
-482 VPKSDSEAGVKLR
+482 VVKSNSGAGAKHR
-495 TKEKQVPKSDS
+495 TKEKQVPKSKTSDREFGDRESGDS
-506 DNKREASEAA
+506 GAEVTKETSDSETGEAASEAKTVSTSHENNLNVLIIVA
-516 GEASDSKAG
+516 GGLAW
-525 AKLRT
+525 
-530 HCFNFA
+530 F
-536 RDQFECFDYC
+536 
-546 RRWVSLVSFQMN
+546 
-558 LSLLF
+558 LF
-563 GAFDL
+563 
-568 LLSRSDYARTNTGWL
+568 R
-583 NFQKIIHPVFI
+583 
-594 FNESTIPSEG
+594 
-604 LWPEPSSELYE
+604 
-615 FATLRLFASFVYDF
+615 
-629 VAIKSP
+629 
-635 LNLTSLNKFEIPRGR
+635 
-650 HANR
+650 

>member
-9 SRYPKANFADFKTED
+9 ARYPKANFADFKTGD
-24 FFGKPNIFFHNKA
+24 FFGKPNIFFQE
-37 GDEETAVFDDD
+37 GDEGTTVFDDD
-48 GKDFRSSIYFSKEMK
+48 GKDFRSSIRFSKEMK

-102 DALVQQ
+102 DNLVQQ

-115 DKFKIKFRDI
+115 EKFKINFRDI

-139 RRWLAGPNFEYFPQ
+139 RRWLAGPNFEYWPQ
-153 QLNFAFFCATTGCG
+153 TLNFAFFIATTGCG
-167 LSRRILFEDKMRDG
+167 VSRRILFEDKMRDG
-181 KNDLTDSELI
+181 KNDLTDSELKI
-191 LPPQVRSFFWFHVY
+191 PPQVRSFFWFHVY

-213 ELGGVQNSL
+213 ELGGPQNSL
-222 PLPGDSAFS
+222 PLPGDTAFS

-254 ADFRFTRGSNHDL
+254 ADFRFTRGDNHGL

-274 TNSGYIKTPFKYP
+274 SYSGYTKTPFKYP

-345 YAILGSQVDA
+345 YAILGSQVDV

-393 QLAIESAKVRLDLAI
+393 QLAIQSAKVRLDLAI

-431 KLKKATSF
+431 KLKKATTF

-454 SAPKHNF
+454 SALKHNL
-461 GSGAVKLPH
+461 GSRAVKLPH
-470 SGVETQETKETR
+470 SGVETR
-482 VPKSDSEAGVKLR
+482 VVKSG
-495 TKEKQVPKSDS
+495 TKEKQVEKQQVPKSKTSEKSKTTETRDS
-506 DNKREASEAA
+506 ETGDSGAGVTKEASETKTVSTSHETNLNVLIIVA
-516 GEASDSKAG
+516 GGLAW
-525 AKLRT
+525 
-530 HCFNFA
+530 F
-536 RDQFECFDYC
+536 
-546 RRWVSLVSFQMN
+546 
-558 LSLLF
+558 LF
-563 GAFDL
+563 
-568 LLSRSDYARTNTGWL
+568 R
-583 NFQKIIHPVFI
+583 
-594 FNESTIPSEG
+594 
-604 LWPEPSSELYE
+604 
-615 FATLRLFASFVYDF
+615 
-629 VAIKSP
+629 
-635 LNLTSLNKFEIPRGR
+635 
-650 HANR
+650 

>member
-24 FFGKPNIFFHNKA
+24 FFGKPNIFFRE
-37 GDEETAVFDDD
+37 GDEGTTVFDDD

-82 KLEIPAVPFNSE
+82 KLEIPAVPFHSE
-94 TRESGALK
+94 TLNTIK

-115 DKFKIKFRDI
+115 EKFKIKFRDI

-139 RRWLAGPNFEYFPQ
+139 RRWLAGPNFEYWPQ
-153 QLNFAFFCATTGCG
+153 TLNFAFFVATTGCG
-167 LSRRILFEDKMRDG
+167 VSRRILFEDKMRDG

-213 ELGGVQNSL
+213 ELGGPQNSL
-222 PLPGDSAFS
+222 PLPGDTAFS

-254 ADFRFTRGSNHDL
+254 ADFRFTRGDNHGL

-274 TNSGYIKTPFKYP
+274 TNSGYTKTPFKYP

-345 YAILGSQVDA
+345 YAILGSQVDV

-377 EDAIRNPDISK
+377 ENAIRNPDISK

-454 SAPKHNF
+454 SAPKHNL
-461 GSGAVKLPH
+461 GSRAVKLPH
-470 SGVETQETKETR
+470 SGVETR
-482 VPKSDSEAGVKLR
+482 VVKSG
-495 TKEKQVPKSDS
+495 TKEKQVPKSKTSEKSKTTETRDS
-506 DNKREASEAA
+506 ETGEAAAGVTKETSDSETGEAASETKTVSTSHETNLNVLIIVA
-516 GEASDSKAG
+516 GGLAW
-525 AKLRT
+525 
-530 HCFNFA
+530 F
-536 RDQFECFDYC
+536 
-546 RRWVSLVSFQMN
+546 
-558 LSLLF
+558 LF
-563 GAFDL
+563 
-568 LLSRSDYARTNTGWL
+568 R
-583 NFQKIIHPVFI
+583 
-594 FNESTIPSEG
+594 
-604 LWPEPSSELYE
+604 
-615 FATLRLFASFVYDF
+615 
-629 VAIKSP
+629 
-635 LNLTSLNKFEIPRGR
+635 
-650 HANR
+650 

>member
-9 SRYPKANFADFKTED
+9 ARYPKANFADFKTGD

-37 GDEETAVFDDD
+37 GDSEAGYEETTVFDDD
-48 GKDFRSSIYFSKEMK
+48 GKDFRPSIYFSKEMK

-94 TRESGALK
+94 AVGIGTLK

-115 DKFKIKFRDI
+115 EKFKIKFRDI

-139 RRWLAGPNFEYFPQ
+139 RRWLAGPNFEYWPQ
-153 QLNFAFFCATTGCG
+153 TLNFAFYCATTGCG
-167 LSRRILFEDKMRDG
+167 VSQRILFEDKMRDG
-181 KNDLTDSELI
+181 KNDLTDSELK

-213 ELGGVQNSL
+213 ELGGPQNSL
-222 PLPGDSAFS
+222 PLPGDTAFN

-254 ADFRFTRGSNHDL
+254 ADFRFTRGDNHGL

-274 TNSGYIKTPFKYP
+274 TNSGYTKTPFKYP

-302 GNLVPYIENTE
+302 GNLVPYIQNTE

-345 YAILGSQVDA
+345 YAILGSQVDV

-431 KLKKATSF
+431 QLKKATTF
-439 MRIGVNSD
+439 MRIGINSD

-454 SAPKHNF
+454 SAPKHNL
-461 GSGAVKLPH
+461 GSRAVKLPH
-470 SGVETQETKETR
+470 AGVETQNNNQENKAKQATATATENPATAEL
-482 VPKSDSEAGVKLR
+482 EAKPERSPEKAKLR
-495 TKEKQVPKSDS
+495 TKTVSTSHENNLNVLIII
-506 DNKREASEAA
+506 A
-516 GEASDSKAG
+516 GGLAW
-525 AKLRT
+525 
-530 HCFNFA
+530 F
-536 RDQFECFDYC
+536 
-546 RRWVSLVSFQMN
+546 
-558 LSLLF
+558 LF
-563 GAFDL
+563 
-568 LLSRSDYARTNTGWL
+568 R
-583 NFQKIIHPVFI
+583 
-594 FNESTIPSEG
+594 
-604 LWPEPSSELYE
+604 
-615 FATLRLFASFVYDF
+615 
-629 VAIKSP
+629 
-635 LNLTSLNKFEIPRGR
+635 
-650 HANR
+650 

>member
-9 SRYPKANFADFKTED
+9 ARYPKANFADFKTGD
-24 FFGKPNIFFHNKA
+24 FFGKPNIFFHSEA
-37 GDEETAVFDDD
+37 GEGTTVFDDD
-48 GKDFRSSIYFSKEMK
+48 GKDFRSSIRFSKEMK

-82 KLEIPAVPFNSE
+82 KLEIPAVPFHDE

-102 DALVQQ
+102 DNLVEQ

-139 RRWLAGPNFEYFPQ
+139 RRWLAGPNFEYWPQ
-153 QLNFAFFCATTGCG
+153 TLNFAFYCATTGCG
-167 LSRRILFEDKMRDG
+167 VSRRILFEDKMRDG
-181 KNDLTDSELI
+181 KNDLTDSELKI
-191 LPPQVRSFFWFHVY
+191 PPQVRSFFWFHVY

-222 PLPGDSAFS
+222 PLPGDTAFS

-254 ADFRFTRGSNHDL
+254 ADFRFTRGDNHGL

-274 TNSGYIKTPFKYP
+274 SYSGYTKTPFKYP
-287 SKETKFE
+287 SKETKFA

-345 YAILGSQVDA
+345 YAILGSQVDV

-366 IETQRQFLSMV
+366 IKTQRQFLSMV

-393 QLAIESAKVRLDLAI
+393 QLAIQSAKVRLDLAI

-431 KLKKATSF
+431 KLKKATTF

-454 SAPKHNF
+454 SAPKHNL
-461 GSGAVKLPH
+461 GSRAVKLPH
-470 SGVETQETKETR
+470 SGVETQNSVAGATADAEPGKLEKAKHRTKETQ
-482 VPKSDSEAGVKLR
+482 VVKSEKSEKSEA
-495 TKEKQVPKSDS
+495 KSVS
-506 DNKREASEAA
+506 TSHENNLNVLIIV
-516 GEASDSKAG
+516 AG
-525 AKLRT
+525 ALAW
-530 HCFNFA
+530 F
-536 RDQFECFDYC
+536 
-546 RRWVSLVSFQMN
+546 
-558 LSLLF
+558 LF
-563 GAFDL
+563 
-568 LLSRSDYARTNTGWL
+568 R
-583 NFQKIIHPVFI
+583 
-594 FNESTIPSEG
+594 
-604 LWPEPSSELYE
+604 
-615 FATLRLFASFVYDF
+615 
-629 VAIKSP
+629 
-635 LNLTSLNKFEIPRGR
+635 
-650 HANR
+650 